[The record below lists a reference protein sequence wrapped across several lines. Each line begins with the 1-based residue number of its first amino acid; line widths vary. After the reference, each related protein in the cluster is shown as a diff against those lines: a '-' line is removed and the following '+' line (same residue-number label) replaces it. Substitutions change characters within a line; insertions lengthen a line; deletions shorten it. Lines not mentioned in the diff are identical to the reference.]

1 MNKRIVVAMSGGV
14 DSTTVAAL
22 LKERGAEVIGITMQ
36 LLDYRD
42 AEGGCCSLDH
52 VVDARRAAQG
62 IGVPH
67 YVVNFIDEFKQ
78 SVLSD
83 YKEKYRSGKTPI
95 PCVLC
100 NKYVKFDLLLKK
112 ALELGADCLAT
123 GHYAR
128 IEQDPDTGEY
138 TLNKSVDSAKDQTYF
153 LYTLGQKELKHL
165 MFPLG
170 SLTKPEVRRIARNLG
185 LRPADK
191 PDSTGVCFVP
201 GGNYREYIES
211 DPEFRS
217 RRGEI
222 ISEDGETLGMH
233 GGVYGFTVGQRRGLG
248 IATGSPMYVTRIEP
262 SQNRVFVGGKDK
274 IYSRGL
280 IASDISWVSRADA
293 LSESPEQVKVK
304 VRYSQRESD
313 ATVRMRSDT
322 EAIFEFPEPERAVTP
337 GQAVVMYRGDR
348 VLGGGWIDEVIRQ

>member
-1 MNKRIVVAMSGGV
+1 M

-22 LKERGAEVIGITMQ
+22 LKERGADVIGMTMQ

-52 VVDARRAAQG
+52 VVDARRAAQD

-112 ALELGADCLAT
+112 ALAMGADYLST

-128 IEQDPDTGEY
+128 IEQDSDTGEY

-170 SLTKPEVRRIARNLG
+170 SLTKQEVRDIARKLS
-185 LRPADK
+185 LLPAEK

-211 DPEFRS
+211 DPEFSS
-217 RRGEI
+217 REGEI
-222 ISEDGETLGMH
+222 ISEEGETLGKH
-233 GGVYGFTVGQRRGLG
+233 GGVYGFAIGQRPGLG
-248 IATGSPMYVTRIEP
+248 IATGAPMYVTRIEP

-280 IASDISWVSRADA
+280 IATDISWISPSDT

-313 ATVRMRSDT
+313 ATVNMRSETD
-322 EAIFEFPEPERAVTP
+322 AVFRFSEPERAVTP

-348 VLGGGWIDEVIRQ
+348 VLGGGWINEVIRP